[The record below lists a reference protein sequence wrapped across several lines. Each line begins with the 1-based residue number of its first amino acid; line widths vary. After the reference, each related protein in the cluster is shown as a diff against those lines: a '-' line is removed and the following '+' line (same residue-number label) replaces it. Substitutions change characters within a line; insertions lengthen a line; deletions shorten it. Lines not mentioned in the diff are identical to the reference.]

1 MEEFEK
7 KDFAKHLK
15 RGGVDAHRWMRETA
29 SSCARVYDRNLDGVP
44 VTVDLYGPYARILD
58 YSEEGL
64 AEEDVAIIKDLVSR
78 YLYIE
83 GGKIIYK
90 ERKKREGRQQH
101 ASGLDSLAVD
111 VTENGLSFRVEL
123 EKYVDTGLFLDQCLT
138 RSVVRDNSM
147 GLDVLNL
154 FSYTG
159 SFSVYAAAGGAASV
173 TSVDLSNVYTKWAAD
188 NLRANGFLDQGKYPV
203 VCDDAAAFIRRSL
216 EEKRKWDLIIFDP
229 PSFSNSHK
237 AGDFDVKKD
246 YFFYLIELNRLLRD
260 NGSIVFSENLAS
272 FSFAKNRLKAWFKIR
287 EITDEIRNV
296 GFTRKRMN
304 LRVWVLEK
312 VRETTGEEMKRISDD
327 DSLERLS
334 LSFDDE
340 REEKRD
346 GREERKDEGRRFDRR
361 PGRGFSSRD
370 RKDFRPGRGDER
382 PRREYYGEER
392 PGREHDR
399 DGRSGRPYYERER
412 RYYTGYSDE
421 RPGRDFD
428 RPRRHDEDRR
438 RYSDDRMEGRRSHH
452 RDDEGRDSY
461 KRHERDYDDRSG
473 YRDRD
478 GRPGRD
484 YGRSERPER
493 PKRYFGHDDGKRF
506 SEEDARERRPRVR
519 KAPVP
524 YGYDTFK
531 KSKRGDEDKDR

>member
-15 RGGVDAHRWMRETA
+15 RGGIEAHRWMRETS
-29 SSCARVYDRNLDGVP
+29 SSCARVYDRNLDGIP

-58 YSEEGL
+58 YSQDGL
-64 AEEDVAIIKDLVSR
+64 DEEDVSIIKDLVSR

-83 GGKIIYK
+83 GDKIIYK
-90 ERKKREGRQQH
+90 ERRKREGRGQH
-101 ASGLDSLAVD
+101 ESGLESLTVD
-111 VTENGLSFRVEL
+111 VTENGLTFRVEL

-159 SFSVYAAAGGAASV
+159 SFSVYAAAGGASSV
-173 TSVDLSNVYTKWAAD
+173 TSVDLSNVYTKWAVD
-188 NLRANGFLDQGKYPV
+188 NLRANGFLDQDKYSAI
-203 VCDDAAAFIRRSL
+203 CDDAATFIKRSL

-246 YFFYLIELNRLLRD
+246 YFSYLLELNRLLRD

-272 FSFAKNRLKAWFKIR
+272 FDFAKNRLKTWFKTR

-346 GREERKDEGRRFDRR
+346 GREERKDGGRRFERR
-361 PGRGFSSRD
+361 PERGFSPRD
-370 RKDFRPGRGDER
+370 RKDFRP
-382 PRREYYGEER
+382 RRGEER
-392 PGREHDR
+392 PGRDYDDNDRGGRSHDR
-399 DGRSGRPYYERER
+399 GERPERPYYERER

-421 RPGRDFD
+421 KPGRGFD
-428 RPRRHDEDRR
+428 RPRYRDDDRR
-438 RYSDDRMEGRRSHH
+438 RYSDDRRDGRRSYY
-452 RDDEGRDSY
+452 RDDEGRDPY
-461 KRHERDYDDRSG
+461 QRRERDFDDRPR

-478 GRPGRD
+478 GSPARDHGRP
-484 YGRSERPER
+484 ERQER
-493 PKRYFGHDDGKRF
+493 PKRYFGSDDGGRF
-506 SEEDARERRPRVR
+506 SDDGGRERRPRVR